1 MFPWNVIIEKGYFIT
16 WSAVK
21 LTADPHVDVALFFCI
36 LLMVVE
42 WHWIFTE
49 DGVAL
54 QTEILSAFLCVQ

>member
-1 MFPWNVIIEKGYFIT
+1 MFPWDVIIEKGYFII

-21 LTADPHVDVALFFCI
+21 LTADPREVVALFFCI
-36 LLMVVE
+36 LLIAVE
-42 WHWIFTE
+42 WHWIFT

>member
-1 MFPWNVIIEKGYFIT
+1 LFPWDVIIEKGYFVI

-21 LTADPHVDVALFFCI
+21 LTADPHVVVALFFYI
-36 LLMVVE
+36 LLIAVE

-49 DGVAL
+49 DGEAL